1 MQKIIT
7 FLVLTA
13 IISGIA
19 ANAQTQEGDRMR
31 FDAIKIG
38 CKFKFR
44 LIPYDSLLYLYT
56 IESLDTLGSD
66 KTSILSESGDR
77 FSDNVEHNTIEG
89 YFYKETS
96 PQDSTKKISR
106 LILKSGMDS
115 VLRYNTAILATGEK
129 NFEPTSTVPLYPQ
142 LPVHEIWPY
151 PVEAI
156 AFMWFRNA
164 GNSTESKTESEN
176 TSNQ

>member
-1 MQKIIT
+1 
-7 FLVLTA
+7 
-13 IISGIA
+13 
-19 ANAQTQEGDRMR
+19 
-31 FDAIKIG
+31 
-38 CKFKFR
+38 
-44 LIPYDSLLYLYT
+44 
-56 IESLDTLGSD
+56 
-66 KTSILSESGDR
+66 
-77 FSDNVEHNTIEG
+77 
-89 YFYKETS
+89 
-96 PQDSTKKISR
+96 
-106 LILKSGMDS
+106 MDS
-115 VLRYNTAILATGEK
+115 VLRYNAAILATGEK

>member
-56 IESLDTLGSD
+56 IESLDTLGPD
-66 KTSILSESGDR
+66 RIPLLSKSENLFPDEVGQ
-77 FSDNVEHNTIEG
+77 NIIEG
-89 YFYKETS
+89 YFYMEPS

-115 VLRYNTAILATGEK
+115 VLRYNAAILATGEK